1 MPNLAGPTEGP
12 LRPSGSSTALKA
24 AAASHSL
31 EDSWRGTAP
40 GEGVGPRRE
49 HSSWCQHVGIRLLPR
64 CCVHQ
69 DGQGHLREK
78 GAAREG
84 FLEEGAAEL
93 RLKGEEEPAGEWG
106 TLGQKAAKAQLRA
119 LADFWNTEEPRI
131 VEGT

>member
-1 MPNLAGPTEGP
+1 M
-12 LRPSGSSTALKA
+12 
-24 AAASHSL
+24 
-31 EDSWRGTAP
+31 
-40 GEGVGPRRE
+40 
-49 HSSWCQHVGIRLLPR
+49 GIRLLPR